1 MAYRGAGI
9 VANILLMLK
18 KCSNARRAE
27 RLHHVRTHLMKY
39 TQPKRVGGRAAST
52 GWHSDAGG
60 PACSSLLFFPHDA
73 RK

>member
-9 VANILLMLK
+9 VANVLLMLK

-27 RLHHVRTHLMKY
+27 RLHHVRTRLMKY
-39 TQPKRVGGRAAST
+39 THPKRVRVRPAST

-60 PACSSLLFFPHDA
+60 PLCSSLLLFSHYA